1 MAIGGVYVGG
11 GIAPKIIWKIKDGT
25 FMKAFKD
32 KGRLSH
38 IVIHI
43 PVKVIMDERTALLGA
58 AFRAAALLN
67 P

>member
-1 MAIGGVYVGG
+1 
-11 GIAPKIIWKIKDGT
+11 
-25 FMKAFKD
+25 MKAFKD

-43 PVKVIMDERTALLGA
+43 PVKVIMNERTGLLGA
-58 AFRAAALLN
+58 ASRAMALLN